1 MSSIDI
7 KKLCKKTNMNNR
19 KSLSKKLRFEVFKR
33 DSFTCQYCGKAAPN
47 VVLEVDHIDPVS
59 KGGGDDLLNL
69 ITSCF
74 DCNRGKTNI
83 ELNDDSVVSKQRRQL
98 ELLQERREQI
108 QLMFNWRKELDNLKS
123 DTDEMVISYIEN
135 KIENF
140 TLNESGKKKIPSLTK
155 KYDLAD
161 ILESVDLSAS
171 KYLRF
176 DNDGNLTQESAEEFI
191 SKIGGILVNK
201 NKPPIEQKASYV
213 KGICR
218 NRFHYWN
225 PQTGSIVLNNYINA
239 LRNYGWSDER
249 ILDDLENEVIP
260 KTKKAKNWTEW
271 RSLLE
276 NWTEDVNGWERN
288 EVQSESCEISP
299 EELDECIEI
308 LVRERKNILPAIIH
322 IGSVFENFQ
331 EDKLLEK
338 IDLVVLNYLTE
349 LEEYY
354 ATSKEKRDGKPSY
367 HKRAYADGL
376 LSMFKPIDS
385 MLTFHLDNAVDSIF
399 NMFFENIDQ
408 YNDDFATPEYFEYI
422 AKQYFNLAV
431 KSDK

>member
-1 MSSIDI
+1 MS
-7 KKLCKKTNMNNR
+7 NR
-19 KSLSKKLRFEVFKR
+19 KSISKKLRFEVFKR
-33 DSFTCQYCGKAAPN
+33 DSFICQYCGKVAPN
-47 VVLEVDHIDPVS
+47 VILEVDHIEPVS
-59 KGGGDDLLNL
+59 KGGSNDLLNL

-74 DCNRGKTNI
+74 DCNRGKTNT

-108 QLMFNWRKELDNLKS
+108 QLMFNWRKELDDLKS

-140 TLNESGKKKIPSLTK
+140 SLNESGKKKIPSLTK

-171 KYLRF
+171 KYIRF

-218 NRFHYWN
+218 NRFNYWN

-239 LRNYGWSDER
+239 LREYGWSDER
-249 ILDDLENEVIP
+249 ILDDIENEVIP
-260 KTKKAKNWTEW
+260 KTKEARNWTAW
-271 RSLLE
+271 RSLIE
-276 NWTEDVNGWERN
+276 KWTEDVNGWERN
-288 EVQSESCEISP
+288 ESQGEPCEISS

-308 LVRERKNILPAIIH
+308 LIRERKNILPAIIH
-322 IGSVFENFQ
+322 IGSVFEDFQ
-331 EDKLLEK
+331 EEKLLEK

-354 ATSKEKRDGKPSY
+354 AAPKEEREGKPSY
-367 HKRAYADGL
+367 HKTAYAGGL

-385 MLTFHLDNAVDSIF
+385 MLTFHLDNAVHSIF
-399 NMFFENIDQ
+399 SEFFENIDQ
-408 YNDDFATPEYFEYI
+408 YNDESARSEYFEYI
-422 AKQYFNLAV
+422 VKQYFNLAV
-431 KSDK
+431 KSNKKA